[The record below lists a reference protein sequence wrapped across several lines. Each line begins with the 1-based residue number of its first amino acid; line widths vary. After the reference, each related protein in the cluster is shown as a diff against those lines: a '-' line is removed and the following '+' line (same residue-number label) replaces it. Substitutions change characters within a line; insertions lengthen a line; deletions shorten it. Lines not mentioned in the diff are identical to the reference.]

1 MIMIFSGQNPDCEC
15 FLNKTCCSGLVHHQ
29 TSLFGFNHVL
39 NVCVCVMLLVSL
51 NCIAVRCEWRW
62 LF

>member
-39 NVCVCVMLLVSL
+39 NVCVCDVIGFFKLYYCSL
-51 NCIAVRCEWRW
+51 
-62 LF
+62 